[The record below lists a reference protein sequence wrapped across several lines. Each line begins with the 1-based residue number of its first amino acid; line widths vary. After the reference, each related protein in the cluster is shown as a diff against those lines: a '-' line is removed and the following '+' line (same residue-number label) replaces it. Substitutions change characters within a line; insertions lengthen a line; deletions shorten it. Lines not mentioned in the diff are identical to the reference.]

1 MPLVN
6 QLGGEGFHATLAGVA
21 NDLAGSESCLI
32 AQFETK
38 GGATPLYHNLDA
50 DLTESTITPYFAGAY
65 LLDPFY
71 TLLRNNADSGIFRL
85 ADCAPDDF
93 FNSEYCRSYYLNTGL
108 VDEIGILL
116 RISQDT
122 CVLASCGTRRAK
134 KFTRSKIRK
143 LQSAIRVLEALCR
156 KHLAMT
162 EHDMMPA
169 PLKRPLDV
177 AFRNFGKDV
186 LSKRERE
193 VVQFILKGHSNKSIA
208 KLLDIS
214 LDTVKVYNKRFHAK
228 LNVSSQ
234 AELFSLFL
242 EAISTAPL
250 DDEADPLTH
259 LGFEPTEPAAT
270 SN

>member
-1 MPLVN
+1 MPLVDE
-6 QLGGEGFHATLAGVA
+6 LGGEGFHIALAEAANTLS
-21 NDLAGSESCLI
+21 GSESCLV
-32 AQFETK
+32 AQFDTS

-71 TLLRNNADSGIFRL
+71 TLFRNTADSGIFRL

-93 FNSEYCRSYYLNTGL
+93 FNSEYYRSYYLNTGL
-108 VDEIGILL
+108 VDEVGILL
-116 RISQDT
+116 RISRNT
-122 CVLASCGTRRAK
+122 CVLASCGNRGDE
-134 KFTRSKIRK
+134 KFTTLKISK

-156 KHLAMT
+156 KHLDMT
-162 EHDMMPA
+162 EHDAMPA

-186 LSKRERE
+186 LSRRERE
-193 VVQFILKGHSNKSIA
+193 VVQLILKGHSNKSIA

-214 LDTVKVYNKRFHAK
+214 LDTVKVYNKRFHVK

-250 DDEADPLTH
+250 EDDADPLTH
-259 LGFEPTEPAAT
+259 LGFEPTEQAAS